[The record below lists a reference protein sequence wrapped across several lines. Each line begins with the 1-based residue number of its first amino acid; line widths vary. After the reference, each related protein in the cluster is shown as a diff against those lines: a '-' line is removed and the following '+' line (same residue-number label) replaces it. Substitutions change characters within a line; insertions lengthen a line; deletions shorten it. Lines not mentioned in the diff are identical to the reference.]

1 VGGVTYNGTWKA
13 NTDYSKLELF
23 VTGRPDFAFYS
34 IPWRVKNKTLTGLS
48 MVPQSANAGSKA
60 MDLEKK

>member
-1 VGGVTYNGTWKA
+1 
-13 NTDYSKLELF
+13 
-23 VTGRPDFAFYS
+23 
-34 IPWRVKNKTLTGLS
+34 VKNKTLTGLS